1 MKNLPYTDTL
11 QGIIASYGGDAALK
25 NPLVKSRIWE
35 EFTLRH
41 RSITDVEMAEAR
53 NYMNGLGRA
62 NRELKANRKPD
73 EHSVNF
79 TAAKK
84 AYEEYLIGK
93 NHHNTAITIIKGYRQ
108 SFWEKQ
114 HVPGIIY
121 CDKYLLRLK
130 ADKAYATK
138 NLHKLQNIILDAG
151 DFVVAAQGKGLYGP
165 THTKSQAH
173 VQYRY
178 SMLLLSKGLMDRA
191 NEELHIALKL
201 LHEVET
207 HFSTYKGHKLLLRQI
222 QAAIRWVEN

>member
-11 QGIIASYGGDAALK
+11 KSIIASYGGEAALK

-35 EFTLRH
+35 EFILRD
-41 RSITDVEMAEAR
+41 RNATDVEMAEAR
-53 NYMNGLGRA
+53 NYMNGIGRSNKKSRA
-62 NRELKANRKPD
+62 NRKQD
-73 EHSVNF
+73 EHSASF
-79 TAAKK
+79 TATKN
-84 AYEEYLIGK
+84 AYEECLIGK

-130 ADKAYATK
+130 ADKAYAAK

-178 SMLLLSKGLMDRA
+178 GMLLLSKGLLDRA

-201 LHEVET
+201 LHEVEVQYPI
-207 HFSTYKGHKLLLRQI
+207 YKGHKLLLHRI
-222 QAAIRWVEN
+222 QAAIRWAED